1 MAPVQLIIAIGGQ
14 QENPTPA
21 AQPASDVLEKLAR
34 RWVGPVEILQQE
46 EQPGPFGGQAE
57 EGQDRLVEPYLG
69 LGRFTRVD
77 QGRLQ
82 LELRQNR
89 TERAIHQRSS
99 YGAWAGRR
107 TLDRHPLSSRW
118 RPGDPQGSGARDPGC
133 SAGAVCAAAGD
144 GHW

>member
-46 EQPGPFGGQAE
+46 EQPGP
-57 EGQDRLVEPYLG
+57 LG
-69 LGRFTRVD
+69 SQ
-77 QGRLQ
+77 QGVLQ
-82 LELRQNR
+82 EAQLMFATNQNR

-144 GHW
+144 GDW